1 MDVRK
6 RIVVVGLVTI
16 LQVEHLYVI
25 TLRYQN
31 ISVGVKQFALR
42 ITEYIIAV
50 KLQQLRAGYA
60 VALAGAGR
68 TEHNDVLVAVVVV
81 LRCYRHRHGKAQG
94 LCGRQGDILVFLN
107 SDVFP
112 IRNSIHNL
120 VSYLEENRAT
130 TGAVQGLLIYPQT
143 NKVQSTGHLFLDLQ
157 NAHVYQ
163 YSDIHKEVI
172 YKCSERQALT
182 SAFCAIPRDIF
193 IKNGR
198 FNEYYYN
205 AYEGFE
211 LTLKINN
218 SGLKCIYY
226 PEAIAYH
233 IGGGTRNSMDIS
245 ETQQGKYFIQN
256 WGDIIS
262 TDIDKYILPQ
272 LNEEI
277 LSKMYSGVILS
288 HLNGW
293 ENILQKLNFSINGYV
308 YRPHSGEANLY
319 NLFPYSFLNF
329 GGNYLF
335 ITESIND
342 ISKNYNWIKNRNNP
356 NDIVIDLHGNVIKLQ
371 EFLI

>member
-1 MDVRK
+1 MRYSI
-6 RIVVVGLVTI
+6 IVALDNNFALTNNFVENLLLTESLQNDSELVIVSDGCANIQTI
-16 LQVEHLYVI
+16 DYLKKLSEKSFPIKIIYNKTKLGYGKSNNIGVEH
-25 TLRYQN
+25 
-31 ISVGVKQFALR
+31 S
-42 ITEYIIAV
+42 
-50 KLQQLRAGYA
+50 
-60 VALAGAGR
+60 
-68 TEHNDVLVAVVVV
+68 
-81 LRCYRHRHGKAQG
+81 
-94 LCGRQGDILVFLN
+94 QGDILVFLN

-143 NKVQSTGHLFLDLQ
+143 NKVQSAGHLFLDLQ